1 MTLQLHNQGL
11 YETQYEHDACGIGA
25 VVNING
31 TRDHSIIEYGK
42 QILINLTHRGAAGA
56 DETTGDGAG
65 ILFQIPHEFFVNEC
79 EEQGFSLPEPF
90 QYGVG
95 VVFGSKDREL
105 RGKCDRILEEA
116 LAFYGLKTLGWR
128 DVPVSSDC
136 LGKIALAAEPSIKQ
150 VFVEGVTALHMALG
164 KREEQGR
171 DALATKEQGQDAL
184 ATEDLERRL
193 YLARKR
199 AERLV
204 SEQLEEEA
212 EDFYVASLSCRTI
225 CYKGMFMAWQ
235 LFAYY
240 PDLADERVKSALA
253 IVHQRYS
260 TNTFPNWRLAQPFRC
275 IAHNGE
281 INTLSGNRNSM
292 RAREPKM
299 DSPVF
304 GENIKDLYPVLVPG
318 GSDSACFDNALE
330 LLVRAGRSMPHAMM
344 MMIPEAFGA
353 KYHISTDKRAFY
365 EYHSSIMEPWDG
377 PAAMLFTDGQI
388 VVGTLDRNGLRPCRY
403 LVTTDGLA
411 IIGSEAGVVEFPP
424 EKIRV
429 KGRLRPGRMFLV
441 DTAEGRIISDNEIKS
456 KIARQKPYR
465 RWLDENRIELRG
477 LFDAP
482 KLVKSDPQTIAQ
494 RMRAFGYTRE
504 ELKMIL
510 TPMAVNGQEPV
521 GSMGNDTPLA
531 VLSDK
536 SKLLFN
542 YFKQLFA
549 QVTNP
554 AIDPLREGLVMSLM
568 AFTGRK
574 PNALDETPQHCRQ
587 LKLPH
592 PILTSEDLERL
603 RSVHRADFRVVTV
616 PALFDVPRAWVPRG
630 EGVPPLLLA
639 SHKGKGQGQD
649 ALATRGQGQDA
660 LATKEQGQDALA
672 TSPGEAL
679 RRGLD
684 VLIASAEKAVK
695 DGAMFVILSDREVS
709 ESKAP
714 IPSLLATAAVHHAM
728 LNEGLRHEAGLIV
741 ESGEPRE
748 VMHFC
753 LLCGYGANAI
763 NPYMAFESLDELSR
777 QGELG
782 AELEPVQIADNYIAA
797 VKKGILKTMSK
808 MGISTLRSYCGAQLF
823 EAIGLDR
830 DVVDK
835 YFSGTSSRIR
845 GMGLEGIAR
854 ETLERH
860 QSAFQQRPAG
870 TMDLDFGGEYHFRH
884 TGERHL
890 WNPTTV
896 SKLQHAVQNNDAGA
910 YAAYAKAIND
920 QSKALCTLRGLF
932 EFVPGPPVPLE
943 EVEPA
948 GEIVKRFCTGAMSH
962 GSISKEAHECLA
974 VAMNR
979 LGAMSN
985 TGEGGEDPRR
995 YEPESN
1001 GDSKSCGIKQVASA
1015 RFGVTINYLA
1025 HAKELQIKIA
1035 QGAKPGEGGQLPGHK
1050 VTAEIAELRH
1060 STPGVTLISP
1070 PPHHDIYSIEDL
1082 AQLIYDLKCSN
1093 PGVRVSVKLV
1103 AEVGVGTIAAGVAK
1117 GNADEVLISGH
1128 DGGTGAS
1135 PLSSIKHAGCPWELG
1150 LAETQQ
1156 VLVMNNLRDRIRV
1169 QVDGQMRTGRDV
1181 VIGAMLGAERFGFGT
1196 AALVTL
1202 GCTLLRKCHE
1212 GACAFGIATQDPELR
1227 KRFAGK
1233 PEYLQRFMHFVA
1245 EEVRRIMAEL
1255 GFRKLEDMVGRADR
1269 LRMQK
1274 ALSHWKAKGLD
1285 FSAIFHQPDVSDG
1298 RAVRLTVAQADRLAD
1313 HLDWKILEQI
1323 APVIDGCHILG
1334 GSVKAEGLGDGGQ
1347 ANHRQAAL
1355 DDATRPAENSTTGNT
1370 PDSVT
1375 SERGEDVSPLRR
1387 EAILASLCRDEMRPG
1402 PGVQGQDALAT
1413 GDKGKMPSPRVHGQT
1428 SLPVSP
1434 IRIEMPIRNV
1444 NRTVGAILSNR
1455 IVQKYGPKGLPD
1467 GTLEVV
1473 LRGSAG
1479 QSFGA
1484 FLAPGVTL
1492 RLIGDSNDYLGKGLS
1507 GGRIIVQMPEKSPFM
1522 AHENIIAGN
1531 TLLYGATSGEVFING
1546 VAGERFAVRNS
1557 GATAVVEGVGDHG
1570 CEYMTGGTVVVLGQ
1584 TGCNFGAGMSGGLAY
1599 VLDEMQLFDTLC
1611 NLDMVE
1617 LETVWQ
1623 ERDTAILYELIERHL
1638 EWTGSDRARHILRAW
1653 PDMVG
1658 RFVKVMPI
1666 DYRKALERMRA
1677 VEHRDT
1683 ETTPATEEVFHG

>member
-1 MTLQLHNQGL
+1 MIWKEVGPAGPLLPAAKYGETMDLSLHNQGL
-11 YETQYEHDACGIGA
+11 YEMRYEHDACGIGA

-31 TRDHSIIEYGK
+31 TRDHSIIEYGR
-42 QILINLTHRGAAGA
+42 QILVNLTHRGAAGA

-65 ILFQIPHEFFVNEC
+65 ILLQIPHGFFVGEC
-79 EEQGFSLPEPF
+79 DERGLSLPEPGR
-90 QYGVG
+90 YGVG
-95 VVFGSKDREL
+95 MVFGPKDAEL
-105 RGKCDRILEEA
+105 RGKCESVLEEA
-116 LAFYGLKTLGWR
+116 IGHYGMKVLGWR
-128 DVPVSSDC
+128 DVPTASGC
-136 LGKIALAAEPSIKQ
+136 LGKIALAAEPSIRQ
-150 VFVEGVTALHMALG
+150 VFVEGAG
-164 KREEQGR
+164 CEDEE
-171 DALATKEQGQDAL
+171 
-184 ATEDLERRL
+184 LERRL

-199 AERLV
+199 AERV
-204 SEQLEEEA
+204 AGEQSGEKA
-212 EDFYVASLSCRTI
+212 EDFYVASFSCRTI
-225 CYKGMFMAWQ
+225 CYKGMFMARQ

-281 INTLSGNRNSM
+281 INTLSGNRHSM
-292 RAREPKM
+292 RARESKIA
-299 DSPVF
+299 SPVF
-304 GENIKDLYPVLVPG
+304 GESIRDLFPILAPG
-318 GSDSACFDNALE
+318 GSDSACFDNSLE

-344 MMIPEAFGA
+344 MMIPEAFGV

-365 EYHSSIMEPWDG
+365 EYHSAVMEPWDG
-377 PAAMLFTDGQI
+377 PAAMLFTDGRI
-388 VVGTLDRNGLRPCRY
+388 IGGTLDRNGLRPCRY

-411 IIGSEAGVVEFPP
+411 IIGSETGVVEFPP
-424 EKIRV
+424 QKIRL

-441 DTAEGRIISDNEIKS
+441 DTVEGRIISDNEIKS
-456 KIARQKPYR
+456 KIARQRPYR

-482 KLVKSDPQTIAQ
+482 KLVRSDPQTIAQ

-531 VLSDK
+531 VLSDR

-568 AFTGRK
+568 VYTGK
-574 PNALDETPQHCRQ
+574 KQNLLAETPQHCRQ

-592 PILTSEDLERL
+592 PILTNEDLERL
-603 RSVHRADFRVVTV
+603 RSVRRGDFHVATV
-616 PALFDVPRAWVPRG
+616 PALFEVEVAGPA
-630 EGVPPLLLA
+630 A
-639 SHKGKGQGQD
+639 
-649 ALATRGQGQDA
+649 
-660 LATKEQGQDALA
+660 
-672 TSPGEAL
+672 AL
-679 RRGLD
+679 RCGLD
-684 VLIASAEKAVK
+684 TLIASVEKAVRE
-695 DGAMFVILSDREVS
+695 GASLVIISDRDVS
-709 ESKAP
+709 KSKAP
-714 IPSLLATAAVHHAM
+714 IPSLLATAAVHHA
-728 LNEGLRHEAGLIV
+728 LLDKGLRHEAGLIV

-753 LLCGYGANAI
+753 LLCGYGANGV
-763 NPYMAFESLDELSR
+763 NPYMAFESLDELQR
-777 QGELG
+777 QGEI
-782 AELEPVQIADNYIAA
+782 AADVEPVQIADNYIAA

-808 MGISTLRSYCGAQLF
+808 MGISTLRSYTGAQLF

-830 DVVDK
+830 EVVEQ
-835 YFSGTSSRIR
+835 YFTGTSSRIR
-845 GMGLEGIAR
+845 GIGLEEIAQ

-860 QSAFQQRPAG
+860 RSAFGPRPAG
-870 TMDLDFGGEYHFRH
+870 AMDLECGGEYHFRR

-896 SKLQHAVQNNDAGA
+896 SKLQQAVRDNDAGS
-910 YAAYAKAIND
+910 YAAYAQAVND

-932 EFVPGPPVPLE
+932 EFVAGPSVPLD

-948 GEIVKRFCTGAMSH
+948 ADIVKRFCTGAMSH
-962 GSISKEAHECLA
+962 GSISKEAHECMA

-979 LGAMSN
+979 IGGMSN
-985 TGEGGEDPRR
+985 TGEGGEDPQR
-995 YEPESN
+995 YVPGPN
-1001 GDSKSCGIKQVASA
+1001 GDSKNCGIKQVASA
-1015 RFGVTINYLA
+1015 RFGVTAYYLA
-1025 HAKELQIKIA
+1025 NAKELQIKIA

-1050 VTAEIAELRH
+1050 VTAEIAALRY

-1082 AQLIYDLKCSN
+1082 AQLIYDLKCSH

-1156 VLVMNNLRDRIRV
+1156 VLVMNSLRDRIRV

-1181 VIGAMLGAERFGFGT
+1181 VVGALLGAERFGFGT

-1227 KRFAGK
+1227 RRFAGK
-1233 PEYLQRFMHFVA
+1233 PEYVQRFMFFVA

-1255 GFRKLEDMVGRADR
+1255 GFRKFEDMVGRSER
-1269 LRMQK
+1269 LRMHK

-1285 FSAIFHQPDVSDG
+1285 FTAVFHQPDVFDG
-1298 RAVRLTVAQADRLAD
+1298 RATRCVVPQADRLAD
-1313 HLDWKILEQI
+1313 HLDWQILEKA
-1323 APVIDGCHILG
+1323 APVIDGCHAYAG
-1334 GSVKAEGLGDGGQ
+1334 VSMSSHQDKHTHASVDIAPAGREPTP
-1347 ANHRQAAL
+1347 
-1355 DDATRPAENSTTGNT
+1355 TR
-1370 PDSVT
+1370 V
-1375 SERGEDVSPLRR
+1375 
-1387 EAILASLCRDEMRPG
+1387 
-1402 PGVQGQDALAT
+1402 
-1413 GDKGKMPSPRVHGQT
+1413 
-1428 SLPVSP
+1428 
-1434 IRIEMPIRNV
+1434 EMPIRNV
-1444 NRTVGAILSNR
+1444 NRTVGAILSHR
-1455 IVQKYGPKGLPD
+1455 IIKKYGPQGLPD
-1467 GTLEVV
+1467 GSLEIV
-1473 LRGSAG
+1473 LHGSAG

-1492 RLIGDSNDYLGKGLS
+1492 RLIGDANDYLGKGLS
-1507 GGRIIVQMPEKSPFM
+1507 GGRIVVQTPREAPFM
-1522 AHENIIAGN
+1522 AHENIIVGN
-1531 TLLYGATSGEVFING
+1531 TLLYGGTRGEVFING
-1546 VAGERFAVRNS
+1546 MAGERFAVRNS
-1557 GATAVVEGVGDHG
+1557 GVTAVVEGVGDHA

-1584 TGCNFGAGMSGGLAY
+1584 TGCNFAAGMSGGLAY

-1623 ERDTAILYELIERHL
+1623 EQDQAILYDLIERHL
-1638 EWTGSDRARHILRAW
+1638 TWTGSERARYLLKAW

-1658 RFVKVMPI
+1658 RFVKVIPI